1 MERLYNVQVRQ
12 VEWMFVKFKHTFC
25 GLWHFCLKNNQQTC
39 EKQIL
44 GLKFCAEFKRNNGLR
59 LERGWEDI
67 GVLWIIIIFF
77 SFESGEMTVSKI
89 EDWQTWSLWRKCSS
103 QGRNKINCD
112 CLLKK
117 KKRGGRER
125 ACERVSCWRVVR
137 WIGFL
142 QLKHICFIECS
153 QHYWSVFIVGPNA
166 LPEISAVTTVVHQLF
181 SATFNTI
188 FWGFRYLWRY

>member
-117 KKRGGRER
+117 KKK
-125 ACERVSCWRVVR
+125 R
-137 WIGFL
+137 WEGESLWESELLEGCQMNWISSAETHML
-142 QLKHICFIECS
+142 
-153 QHYWSVFIVGPNA
+153 YWM
-166 LPEISAVTTVVHQLF
+166 
-181 SATFNTI
+181 
-188 FWGFRYLWRY
+188 

>member
-1 MERLYNVQVRQ
+1 MY
-12 VEWMFVKFKHTFC
+12 
-25 GLWHFCLKNNQQTC
+25 FCLKNNQQTC
-39 EKQIL
+39 EKQIS
-44 GLKFCAEFKRNNGLR
+44 GLKFCAEFMRNNGLR

-67 GVLWIIIIFF
+67 GVLWIIFFF
-77 SFESGEMTVSKI
+77 SLLKVGKWQFQRLRTGRLGHYGGNVVLRVETRSTVI
-89 EDWQTWSLWRKCSS
+89 AFW
-103 QGRNKINCD
+103 
-112 CLLKK
+112 KK

-125 ACERVSCWRVVR
+125 VCEKVSCWRVVR

-166 LPEISAVTTVVHQLF
+166 LPEISAVTTAVHHLF

-188 FWGFRYLWRY
+188 FWGFRYLRRH

>member
-1 MERLYNVQVRQ
+1 
-12 VEWMFVKFKHTFC
+12 MFVKFKHTFC

-117 KKRGGRER
+117 KKEVGGRELVR
-125 ACERVSCWRVVR
+125 EWAVGGLSDELDFFSWNTYALLNVVS
-137 WIGFL
+137 I
-142 QLKHICFIECS
+142 IEVYS
-153 QHYWSVFIVGPNA
+153 
-166 LPEISAVTTVVHQLF
+166 
-181 SATFNTI
+181 
-188 FWGFRYLWRY
+188 